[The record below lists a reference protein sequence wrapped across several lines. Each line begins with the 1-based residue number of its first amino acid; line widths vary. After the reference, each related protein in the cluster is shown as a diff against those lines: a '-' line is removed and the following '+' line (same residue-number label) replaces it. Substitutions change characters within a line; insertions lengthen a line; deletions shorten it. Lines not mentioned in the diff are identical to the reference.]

1 LKFLLNGAFSQG
13 DEQSSGSAARHVRG
27 ARAIREARR
36 QFRWR
41 PFVCLPT
48 HAAIADVQRA
58 REKLSFTGILQMH
71 QQRVLF
77 PCTGGNTKFRSRR
90 LATDRRGPLT
100 QKARSAPRSFLCQ
113 SRRATSALIPP
124 GTVPRICSGALKE
137 KHICSARSHRSP
149 PDRNGSGAKICWKP
163 VVNVGSRD
171 RGVPGRDGQLMEIA
185 HYISYRINASNRG
198 LLMGIHL
205 QGANFCAL
213 GS

>member
-1 LKFLLNGAFSQG
+1 MKLSHK
-13 DEQSSGSAARHVRG
+13 EMSSRAAPQHGMSAVPALF
-27 ARAIREARR
+27 REARR

-100 QKARSAPRSFLCQ
+100 QKARSAPRSFLLPIPVARRQPC
-113 SRRATSALIPP
+113 SRRKAPCTSFRCFEGEAHH
-124 GTVPRICSGALKE
+124 VPRA
-137 KHICSARSHRSP
+137 ARVGLPIDTERIRSE
-149 PDRNGSGAKICWKP
+149 DLLEACCECW
-163 VVNVGSRD
+163 
-171 RGVPGRDGQLMEIA
+171 
-185 HYISYRINASNRG
+185 
-198 LLMGIHL
+198 
-205 QGANFCAL
+205 
-213 GS
+213 